1 MSKFTTTLYDMMQ
14 DVNEDMT
21 GLTIDEKIDNLAKV
35 IFDFN
40 YPTPSDA
47 DKKRIENAII
57 KHYLMREIAF
67 ETVGLFKLKL
77 NDRLNLIMPK
87 YNLAYKNLDNEVS
100 PYINN
105 YIKETSNTN
114 DTRNSNITTN
124 GTNNA
129 NSSMFETTS
138 DTPQGILTELK
149 EGKYSS
155 GARATTNEDIQS
167 TTGTTTN
174 EDTGNSKLDR
184 NVESLQGITSM
195 EAFRLYF
202 DNLISLDQ
210 ELVYEFSDLFMVLF
224 D

>member
-1 MSKFTTTLYDMMQ
+1 MSKYTTTLYDLMI
-14 DVNEDMT
+14 DVNEGKED
-21 GLTIDEKIDNLAKV
+21 LTIDEKIDNLAKV

-57 KHYLMREIAF
+57 KHYLMREIAY

-87 YNLAYKNLDNEVS
+87 YTQAYKNLDDEVS

-105 YIKETSNTN
+105 YIQEKGSNNRNSTSKAETSGT
-114 DTRNSNITTN
+114 DTRETN
-124 GTNNA
+124 T
-129 NSSMFETTS
+129 FETTS

-155 GARATTNEDIQS
+155 GARASVSN
-167 TTGTTTN
+167 
-174 EDTGNSKLDR
+174 DTGNTSTSSTGSDEEIGSTSR
-184 NVESLQGITSM
+184 EVESLQGLTGA
-195 EAFRLYF
+195 EAFRVYF
-202 DNLISLDQ
+202 NNLISLDE
-210 ELVYEFSDLFMVLF
+210 ELVYEFSDLFMCIW
-224 D
+224 

>member
-1 MSKFTTTLYDMMQ
+1 MSKYTTTLYDLMI
-14 DVNEDMT
+14 DVNEGKED
-21 GLTIDEKIDNLAKV
+21 LTIDEKIDNLAKV

-57 KHYLMREIAF
+57 KHYLMREIAY

-87 YNLAYKNLDNEVS
+87 YTQAYKNLDDEVS

-105 YIKETSNTN
+105 YIQEKGSNNRNSTSKAETSGT
-114 DTRNSNITTN
+114 DTRETN
-124 GTNNA
+124 T
-129 NSSMFETTS
+129 FETAS

-155 GARATTNEDIQS
+155 GARASVSN
-167 TTGTTTN
+167 
-174 EDTGNSKLDR
+174 DTGNTSTSSSGSDEEIGSTSR
-184 NVESLQGITSM
+184 EVESLQGLTGA
-195 EAFRLYF
+195 EAFRVYF
-202 DNLISLDQ
+202 NNLISLDE
-210 ELVYEFSDLFMVLF
+210 ELVYEFSDLFMCIW
-224 D
+224 